1 MNKQVQL
8 RLETVT
14 VRNFQLFGVQ
24 ASFFFFPKEE
34 KNNPKSC
41 FMCCPGNS
49 LLFAHSSYQRELILN
64 VRDFSPLNKASG
76 TVGRPELSVL

>member
-1 MNKQVQL
+1 MYVNKQVQL

-14 VRNFQLFGVQ
+14 GKNFQLFGVQ
-24 ASFFFFPKEE
+24 GSFSFFHKEL

-49 LLFAHSSYQRELILN
+49 VLFAHSSYQRELILN
-64 VRDFSPLNKASG
+64 VRDFSSS
-76 TVGRPELSVL
+76 E